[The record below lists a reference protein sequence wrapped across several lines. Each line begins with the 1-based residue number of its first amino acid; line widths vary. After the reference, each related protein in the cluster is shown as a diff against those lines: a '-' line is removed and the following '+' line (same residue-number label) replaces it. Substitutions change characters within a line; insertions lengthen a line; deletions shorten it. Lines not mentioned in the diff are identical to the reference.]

1 MCGCF
6 RSAFGDKSLFMQHV
20 RMEKDLALRPEWL
33 AATQAIVRFQQSQ
46 GQYYYPD
53 LPWN

>member
-1 MCGCF
+1 
-6 RSAFGDKSLFMQHV
+6 MQHV

-33 AATQAIVRFQQSQ
+33 AATQAIIRFQQSQ
-46 GQYYYPD
+46 DQYYYPD